1 MGTRSIVLEDSFRG
15 GSGGR
20 GFGGGS
26 RLMRGVD
33 EVEAPE
39 DGVGFL
45 EGEGVLLDSRMPFSL
60 RTPAVSV

>member
-1 MGTRSIVLEDSFRG
+1 M
-15 GSGGR
+15 
-20 GFGGGS
+20 
-26 RLMRGVD
+26 MRGVD